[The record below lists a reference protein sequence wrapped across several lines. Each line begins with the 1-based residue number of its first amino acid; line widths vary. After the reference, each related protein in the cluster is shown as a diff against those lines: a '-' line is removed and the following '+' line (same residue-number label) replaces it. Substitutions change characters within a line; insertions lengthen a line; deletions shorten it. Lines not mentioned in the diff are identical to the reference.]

1 LVPNTA
7 ANDAITATSG
17 AKQSSGEA
25 AENESRET
33 RQGVLMVITGP
44 GKGKTTSAFGQAL
57 RAHGH
62 GFKIAIVQFMK
73 GRIYGELDTL
83 RLLPGIEIWQF
94 GRVAFVDKKNPDP
107 QDRQLARQGLDKAWE
122 IVRGGKH
129 DLLILDEINVVA
141 DFGLVPVEEVLEL
154 AKARPK
160 WMDLI
165 WTGRS
170 APAAMMDLAD
180 TVSEVREIKHHY
192 RKGIESRA
200 GMEY

>member
-1 LVPNTA
+1 MPKTV
-7 ANDAITATSG
+7 ANDVVTAGS
-17 AKQSSGEA
+17 
-25 AENESRET
+25 ENESRET

-73 GRIYGELDTL
+73 GRIYGELDAL
-83 RLLPGIEIWQF
+83 KMLPGVEIWQF

-107 QDRQLARQGLDKAWE
+107 KDRELARQGLDKAWE

-141 DFGLVPVEEVLEL
+141 DFGLVPTEEVLEL
-154 AKARPK
+154 ARSRPR

-165 WTGRS
+165 ATGRN
-170 APAAMMDLAD
+170 APQALTELAD
-180 TVSEVREIKHHY
+180 TVSEVKEIKHHY
-192 RKGIESRA
+192 KKGIESRA

>member
-1 LVPNTA
+1 MPDNVAT
-7 ANDAITATSG
+7 DAITRTSTATDESG
-17 AKQSSGEA
+17 KG

-33 RQGVLMVITGP
+33 RQGVLMLVTGP

-83 RLLPGIEIWQF
+83 RSLPNIEVWQF

-107 QDRQLARQGLDKAWE
+107 KDRELARQGLDKAWE

-129 DLLILDEINVVA
+129 DLLILDEINVV
-141 DFGLVPVEEVLEL
+141 
-154 AKARPK
+154 
-160 WMDLI
+160 
-165 WTGRS
+165 
-170 APAAMMDLAD
+170 
-180 TVSEVREIKHHY
+180 
-192 RKGIESRA
+192 
-200 GMEY
+200 

>member
-1 LVPNTA
+1 MPKTA
-7 ANDAITATSG
+7 ANDVITL
-17 AKQSSGEA
+17 SST

-33 RQGVLMVITGP
+33 RKGVLLDITGP

-62 GFKIAIVQFMK
+62 GFTIAIVQFMK

-83 RLLPGIEIWQF
+83 RSLPRVEVWQF
-94 GRVAFVDKKNPDP
+94 GRVAFVDPKNLDP
-107 QDRQLARQGLDKAWE
+107 KDREFARQGMDKAWE

-141 DFGLVPVEEVLEL
+141 DFGLIPVEEVLEQ
-154 AKARPK
+154 AKARPR
-160 WMDLI
+160 WMDMI
-165 WTGRS
+165 WTGRG
-170 APAAMMDLAD
+170 APAAMIEMAD

>member
-1 LVPNTA
+1 MPKTA
-7 ANDAITATSG
+7 ANAVAAQGS
-17 AKQSSGEA
+17 AEA
-25 AENESRET
+25 DESRET
-33 RQGVLMVITGP
+33 RQGVLLVITGP
-44 GKGKTTSAFGQAL
+44 GKGKTTSAFGCAL

-83 RLLPGIEIWQF
+83 RSLSRVEVWQY
-94 GRVAFVDKKNPDP
+94 GRVAFVDPKNPDP
-107 QDRQLARQGLDKAWE
+107 KDRELARQGMDKAWE
-122 IVRGGKH
+122 IVRGGAH

-160 WMDLI
+160 WMDMI
-165 WTGRS
+165 WTGRG
-170 APAAMMDLAD
+170 APAAMVELAD

>member
-1 LVPNTA
+1 MSKTA
-7 ANDAITATSG
+7 ANDVAAQGS
-17 AKQSSGEA
+17 AEA
-25 AENESRET
+25 DESRET
-33 RQGVLMVITGP
+33 RQGVLLVITGP
-44 GKGKTTSAFGQAL
+44 GKGKTTSAFGCAL

-73 GRIYGELDTL
+73 GRIYGELETL
-83 RLLPGIEIWQF
+83 RSLSRVEVWQY
-94 GRVAFVDKKNPDP
+94 GRVAFVDPKNPDP
-107 QDRQLARQGLDKAWE
+107 RDRELARQGLDKAWE
-122 IVRGGKH
+122 IVRGGAH

-154 AKARPK
+154 ARARPK
-160 WMDLI
+160 WMDMI

-170 APAAMMDLAD
+170 APAAMVDLAD

>member
-1 LVPNTA
+1 MPQTA
-7 ANDAITATSG
+7 ANDVIT
-17 AKQSSGEA
+17 SSST
-25 AENESRET
+25 AESESRET
-33 RQGVLMVITGP
+33 RKGVLLDITGP

-62 GFKIAIVQFMK
+62 RFKIAIVQFMK

-83 RLLPGIEIWQF
+83 RSLPRIEVWQF
-94 GRVAFVDKKNPDP
+94 GRVAFVDPKNPDP
-107 QDRQLARQGLDKAWE
+107 RDRELARQGMDKAWE
-122 IVRGGKH
+122 IVRGGTH

-141 DFGLVPVEEVLEL
+141 DFGLIPVAEVLEL

-160 WMDLI
+160 WMDMI
-165 WTGRS
+165 WTGRN
-170 APAAMMDLAD
+170 APAAMIDLAD

-192 RKGIESRA
+192 KKGIESRA